1 MRPTGTVTLLF
12 SDIEGSTRLLR
23 AIGVERY
30 ESAVQQHRLMLRDAF
45 ARHSGYEVDTEGDS
59 FFVAFGRALDAV
71 HAALDAQC
79 ALTGHAWTDG
89 GRIRVRIGI
98 HTCEATVTG
107 SGYVGMGVHRTARIC
122 AAGHGDQIV
131 LSQTTRDLLQDE
143 SGVACLDLGVHP
155 LKDFAQPQR
164 LYQLVDPRLP
174 QAFPSLRTPLDR
186 QTNITTP
193 PTRLVGR
200 ENELEAISALARR
213 PEVRLITLTGPGGT
227 GKTRLA
233 LEAAAELTGDFEG
246 GAYLVLLQAIREPEF
261 LLPAIAQTLGVSQ
274 AAGQSL
280 SAYLAPKELLLVL
293 DNFEQIVDG
302 AGTLAELLAQSPRV
316 KLIVTSRELLH
327 IAGEQVFPVPP
338 LALPDPRRVA
348 GPADLSGYASVRL
361 FVERAQ
367 SAQPSFQITPQ
378 NAAQVAELCV
388 RLDGLPLAIELAAAR
403 MSLLSPGAMLKRL
416 GDRLK
421 FLTGGAR
428 DVPRRQQTLR
438 NTLVWS
444 HELLEAGERTLF
456 ARLAV
461 FAGGFT
467 LEAAEAVCDA
477 EIDSLSALVDGSVVR
492 REGERF
498 DMLESIRDFALKQLA
513 ASADGDAILDRHAA
527 YFEAMAERAYS
538 RRWHDD
544 KGGLDELEREHDNLR
559 ATLDRLRTLD
569 GRRGLR
575 LAGALGWFWHLH
587 SHFSEGRTRLAQA
600 LAAVAEPD
608 ETRARAL
615 AAAGEIAAW
624 AGDLGAARP
633 LIEEAVALWRARGQT
648 PEIACALIELG
659 WGCLNSGD
667 ADARR
672 LMEEGFR
679 LQQSVGDPLLVNR
692 ARIGLLQVL
701 VSLGETDIVEPMAR
715 EALAAAQQ
723 TRDFRSEHF
732 AHHFLADCPLIRG
745 DCVTALPRY
754 RRALALAVE
763 LSDRSETAVEIQ
775 GVAMATAG
783 CGQPA
788 RALRLA
794 GAAAAEFDALAIDL
808 SGIIFWSALL
818 ERYLGRARSELGED
832 AAIAA
837 WEEGRRTGFEHA
849 IALAL
854 DANASP
860 ALPAPLDRSSRA
872 TP

>member
-200 ENELEAISALARR
+200 ENELEAIRALARR

>member
-1 MRPTGTVTLLF
+1 
-12 SDIEGSTRLLR
+12 
-23 AIGVERY
+23 
-30 ESAVQQHRLMLRDAF
+30 
-45 ARHSGYEVDTEGDS
+45 
-59 FFVAFGRALDAV
+59 
-71 HAALDAQC
+71 
-79 ALTGHAWTDG
+79 
-89 GRIRVRIGI
+89 
-98 HTCEATVTG
+98 
-107 SGYVGMGVHRTARIC
+107 
-122 AAGHGDQIV
+122 
-131 LSQTTRDLLQDE
+131 
-143 SGVACLDLGVHP
+143 
-155 LKDFAQPQR
+155 
-164 LYQLVDPRLP
+164 
-174 QAFPSLRTPLDR
+174 
-186 QTNITTP
+186 
-193 PTRLVGR
+193 
-200 ENELEAISALARR
+200 
-213 PEVRLITLTGPGGT
+213 
-227 GKTRLA
+227 
-233 LEAAAELTGDFEG
+233 
-246 GAYLVLLQAIREPEF
+246 
-261 LLPAIAQTLGVSQ
+261 
-274 AAGQSL
+274 
-280 SAYLAPKELLLVL
+280 
-293 DNFEQIVDG
+293 
-302 AGTLAELLAQSPRV
+302 
-316 KLIVTSRELLH
+316 
-327 IAGEQVFPVPP
+327 
-338 LALPDPRRVA
+338 
-348 GPADLSGYASVRL
+348 
-361 FVERAQ
+361 
-367 SAQPSFQITPQ
+367 
-378 NAAQVAELCV
+378 
-388 RLDGLPLAIELAAAR
+388 
-403 MSLLSPGAMLKRL
+403 
-416 GDRLK
+416 
-421 FLTGGAR
+421 
-428 DVPRRQQTLR
+428 
-438 NTLVWS
+438 
-444 HELLEAGERTLF
+444 
-456 ARLAV
+456 
-461 FAGGFT
+461 
-467 LEAAEAVCDA
+467 
-477 EIDSLSALVDGSVVR
+477 
-492 REGERF
+492 
-498 DMLESIRDFALKQLA
+498 
-513 ASADGDAILDRHAA
+513 
-527 YFEAMAERAYS
+527 
-538 RRWHDD
+538 
-544 KGGLDELEREHDNLR
+544 
-559 ATLDRLRTLD
+559 
-569 GRRGLR
+569 
-575 LAGALGWFWHLH
+575 LGWFWHLH